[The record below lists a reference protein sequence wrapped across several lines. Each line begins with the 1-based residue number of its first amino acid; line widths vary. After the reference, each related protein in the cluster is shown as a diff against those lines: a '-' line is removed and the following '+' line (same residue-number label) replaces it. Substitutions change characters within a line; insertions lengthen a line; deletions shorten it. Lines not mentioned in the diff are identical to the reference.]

1 MSFSNILLNQ
11 PNLVKNFDSVDDK
24 KIMLPY
30 TSQHGTT
37 KVLSSHISQHGTTKV
52 LSSHQN
58 EASFARFSDRVA
70 VIDKF

>member
-11 PNLVKNFDSVDDK
+11 PNLVKIFDSVDDK

-30 TSQHGTT
+30 T
-37 KVLSSHISQHGTTKV
+37 SQHGTTKV